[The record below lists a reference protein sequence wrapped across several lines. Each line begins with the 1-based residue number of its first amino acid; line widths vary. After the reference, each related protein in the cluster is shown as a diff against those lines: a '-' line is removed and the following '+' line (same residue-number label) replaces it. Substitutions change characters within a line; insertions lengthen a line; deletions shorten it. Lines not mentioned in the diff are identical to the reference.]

1 MNILVLNSGSSSLKY
16 QLFDMNT
23 EQVMASGLVE
33 KIGISGSSLTHKRPG
48 KDKIYLEQDIAN
60 HGVAIE
66 MVVAALTSPEHG
78 VIKNMKEIDAVGH
91 RVVHGGTAFIKA
103 SLIDEEAINT
113 LESLTEMAPLHN
125 PAAVKG
131 MRACQEKIPGVPMT
145 VVVDTAFH
153 QTMPRSSY
161 MYGLPYEYYEK
172 YQIRRYGCHG
182 TSHRFVAQRCAELLG
197 KQECKIVTCHL
208 GNGSSLAAIKDGK
221 VQDTSM
227 GFTPLAGVLMGT
239 RTGDF
244 DPSLVPYIMEKE
256 NLTPAQMTDLI
267 NKKSGLLGLSGVSSD
282 LRDVVEAAKAGND
295 RARMALEVFVT
306 TVVRFIGGYV
316 AELNGVDAIVF
327 TAGIGENSVPIRRAI
342 CQHLTF
348 LGVDFDEEANQ
359 CSAEEREI
367 TKPGSKVRIFIIPT
381 NEELLIAR
389 DTKELVE
396 SLKNNN

>member
-23 EQVMASGLVE
+23 EQVMASGYIE
-33 KIGISGSSLTHKRPG
+33 KIGIPGSTITHKRPG
-48 KDKIYLEQDIAN
+48 IDKIFLEQDIAD

-66 MVVAALTSPEHG
+66 TMVAALTSPEHG
-78 VIKNMKEIDAVGH
+78 VIQSMKEIDAVGH

-103 SLIDEEAINT
+103 CLIDEQAINT

-197 KQECKIVTCHL
+197 RQDCKIITCHL
-208 GNGSSLAAIKDGK
+208 GNGSSLAAIKNGE

-227 GFTPLAGVLMGT
+227 GFTPLAGVVMGT

-256 NLTPAQMTDLI
+256 NLTPAQMSDLI
-267 NKKSGLLGLSGVSSD
+267 NKKSGLLGLSGVGSD
-282 LRDVVEAAKAGND
+282 LRDVVEAAKNGND
-295 RARMALEVFVT
+295 RAKMALEVFVT
-306 TVVRFIGGYV
+306 TVVRFIGAYA

-327 TAGIGENSVPIRRAI
+327 TAGIGENSVPMRRAI
-342 CQHLTF
+342 CQHLSY
-348 LGVDFDEEANQ
+348 LGADFDEEANE
-359 CSAEEREI
+359 CAGEEKEI
-367 TKPGSKVRIFIIPT
+367 SKPGSKTKIYIIPT

-396 SLKNNN
+396 SLKK